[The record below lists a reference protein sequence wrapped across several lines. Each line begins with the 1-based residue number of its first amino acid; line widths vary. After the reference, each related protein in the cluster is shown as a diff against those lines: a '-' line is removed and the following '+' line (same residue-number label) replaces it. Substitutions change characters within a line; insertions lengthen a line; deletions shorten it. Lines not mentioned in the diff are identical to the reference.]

1 MKKKCLLFNGFGS
14 RGSRACDE
22 GNVLELSL
30 DGRVEV
36 SECGVSVSV
45 YDARVDVLF
54 VITCESFGL
63 VQQTV
68 FQHVVCSQNDG
79 QPFMVVDVLEFGN
92 QHSSGFLVQSF
103 VVPVGVD
110 VRQHCGDAVV
120 LSEEQDL

>member
-1 MKKKCLLFNGFGS
+1 MKKKFFCLMDSVLVVY
-14 RGSRACDE
+14 DE
-22 GNVLELSL
+22 GNLLELSL

-45 YDARVDVLF
+45 YDTGVDVLF
-54 VITCESFGL
+54 VIISESFGL

-79 QPFMVVDVLEFGN
+79 QPFVVVDVLEFSD
-92 QHSSGFLVQSF
+92 QHSSGFLVQGF
-103 VVPVGVD
+103 VVPVWVD
-110 VRQHCGDAVV
+110 VRQHRGDAVV